1 MKKIYS
7 KLGKLTDLRKIADFL
22 QDFTG
27 FIKIEEGMLFYI
39 DSKLIVS
46 LWRDDPR
53 DIRDIFKKLP
63 EDFLIEVYQCSKEE
77 LKEIIKKKLGDDL
90 LFKIEEEPSVK
101 SILLDSYNSI
111 YNYIDSNRYEVIL
124 IPKKYSSD
132 RGIVVF
138 ENGEEILAIYRSRDK
153 TLEGSRAISKIKAT
167 FAVSEVRGFIRRI
180 SEEEIKEYM
189 MTYSQSVLKSVV
201 SIGDLIKRIKSRKPS
216 KVVYNDSL
224 IDILTE
230 EPSLIEIDRNMYII
244 SKDGEVVYAFFGDY
258 GGDKAYRY
266 IKNYCL
272 FREVEIRIYTL
283 TDEEY
288 KMFRNFKDIKV
299 KG

>member
-1 MKKIYS
+1 MEKIYS
-7 KLGKLTDLRKIADFL
+7 KLGRLSDLRRIADFL

-27 FIKIEEGMLFYI
+27 FIKIEQGILFYM

-63 EDFLIEVYQCSKEE
+63 EDFLIEVYRCSKEE
-77 LKEIIKKKLGDDL
+77 LKEIIKKKLGDDI

-101 SILLDSYNSI
+101 GVSLDSYNSI
-111 YNYIDSNRYEVIL
+111 YDYIDSNRYEVIL
-124 IPKKYSSD
+124 IPKRYCSD

-153 TLEGSRAISKIKAT
+153 TLEGSKAISKIKAM
-167 FAVSEVRGFIRRI
+167 FAISEVRGFIKRI
-180 SEEEIKEYM
+180 SEKEIKEYM
-189 MTYSQSVLKSVV
+189 KTYSQGVLKRCVSVE
-201 SIGDLIKRIKSRKPS
+201 DLIKRIKSRKPS
-216 KVVYNDSL
+216 RAVYNDSL

-244 SKDGEVVYAFFGDY
+244 SKDRKVVYAFFGDY
-258 GGDKAYRY
+258 KGDKAYRY

-283 TDEEY
+283 TNEEY
-288 KMFRNFKDIKV
+288 KMFRGFKDMRV